1 MKKDKVDEALEKM
14 AESLRRLENNGDID
28 SFVVIA
34 QRKTSRT
41 TDGMTAICVAN
52 EMHLMTWAAALAR
65 TVVNRGHHSPQ
76 RVTQDLYNI
85 ITSWSQYEKE
95 HEVEAWGDEQDDGV
109 H

>member
-14 AESLRRLENNGDID
+14 AESLRHLEKNGDID

-34 QRKTSRT
+34 QRKTSRK

-52 EMHLMTWAAALAR
+52 ERYLMTWAAALAR
-65 TVVNRGHHSPQ
+65 AVAHRGHHSPQ
-76 RVTQDLYNI
+76 RVAQDLYNI
-85 ITSWSQYEKE
+85 ITNWSQYEKE
-95 HEVEAWGDEQDDGV
+95 HEVEAWGGEQDDGV

>member
-14 AESLRRLENNGDID
+14 AESLRRLEKNGDID

-34 QRKTSRT
+34 QRKTGQK

-52 EMHLMTWAAALAR
+52 ERYLMTWAAALAR
-65 TVVNRGHHSPQ
+65 AVAHRGHHSPK
-76 RVTQDLYNI
+76 RVAQDLYNI
-85 ITSWSQYEKE
+85 ITNWRQYEKE
-95 HEVEAWGDEQDDGV
+95 HEVEAWGDGQDDGV